1 MSDMRHCCTGR
12 SCALTP
18 EGCLPNVHVPSPG
31 NSATSIRVRASTRL
45 AVTLGC
51 HAWLSRLVVNASST
65 PDFLR
70 LTHCMQI
77 LEAVRA
83 LKAEGWE
90 YTLEA
95 SFIEVYNE
103 ALRDLLAD
111 APRRGDSGR
120 LPDGA
125 VKHAPDGARPGPRGT
140 DASSCAQPALRLV
153 H

>member
-1 MSDMRHCCTGR
+1 MR
-12 SCALTP
+12 L
-18 EGCLPNVHVPSPG
+18 
-31 NSATSIRVRASTRL
+31 L
-45 AVTLGC
+45 AFVSL
-51 HAWLSRLVVNASST
+51 AASST
-65 PDFLR
+65 PNLSENH
-70 LTHCMQI
+70 LCMQI

-125 VKHAPDGARPGPRGT
+125 VKHAPDGARLDTGGT
-140 DASSCAQPALRLV
+140 DASLCAPPAVFSSVEEGSLPMRNVLRPQGQCLHQLRSISV
-153 H
+153 G